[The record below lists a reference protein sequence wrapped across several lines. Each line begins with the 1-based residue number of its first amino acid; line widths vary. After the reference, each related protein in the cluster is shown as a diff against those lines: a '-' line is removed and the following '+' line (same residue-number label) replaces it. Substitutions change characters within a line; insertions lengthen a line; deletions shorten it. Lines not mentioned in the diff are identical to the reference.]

1 MTVRY
6 RELALA
12 TSMLVWTGCS
22 TMAPTPAAPTE
33 TLDRIK
39 STGVIRLGFR
49 TASAPFS
56 FTSPDGKPTGY
67 SVELCERVAASLRTR
82 LARPDLRLE
91 WYPVTPENRISA
103 VRDGL
108 IDLEC
113 GSTTNTLARQEEVD
127 FSHMTFVDGASL
139 LIRPGASAPPGD
151 DIKGLRIAVVPGTT
165 TERLIREA
173 VTAAG
178 GAAQLVPVKEHDEG
192 LAALD
197 AGRADA
203 YASDRVILIGLALR
217 GGEGGRYAILD
228 RYLSYEPYGLMLR
241 RGDAAFRLAV
251 NRELSRIYRSGEIT
265 EVYRRWFGR
274 LGQPSALLVSMYAL
288 HSLPE

>member
-1 MTVRY
+1 MRY
-6 RELALA
+6 RELALV
-12 TSMLVWTGCS
+12 TSMLVVTGCS
-22 TMAPTPAAPTE
+22 TMAATPAAPTG
-33 TLDRIK
+33 TLDRIN

-56 FTSPDGKPTGY
+56 FTSSDGKPTGY
-67 SVELCERVAASLRTR
+67 SIELCERVAASLRAGLTR
-82 LARPDLRLE
+82 QDLRVE

-113 GSTTNTLARQEEVD
+113 GSTTNTLSRQEQVD

-139 LIRPGASAPPGD
+139 LIRPGSSVQGD
-151 DIKGLRIAVVPGTT
+151 DIKGMRIAVVPGTT
-165 TERLIREA
+165 TERLLRDLVA
-173 VTAAG
+173 AAG
-178 GAAQLVPVKEHDEG
+178 GAAQIVPVKEHDEG

-217 GGEGGRYAILD
+217 GAEGGRYAILD

-251 NRELSRIYRSGEIT
+251 NRELSRLYRSGEIT

-274 LGQPSALLVSMYAL
+274 LGQPSPLLVSMYAL